1 MVRSPLPT
9 ASSSDSVSKSPVP
22 SRNIPSL
29 VTISGLWYDQSNNIA
44 NVEANG
50 PGEVTIT
57 DVNGK
62 TAARGTAT
70 GAAYMD
76 VRFHDGSES
85 NGTVRLRGTVEE
97 LLWSNGVR
105 WTRQPLGVHGTW
117 FDQRNALLTV
127 SITGDKVLIVDSAA
141 LVVAAG
147 TATGK
152 PMSSMTVTF
161 VNGVEAVASISAD
174 GSALN
179 WSYRE
184 QWSRVPAAAAESDS
198 RMLFTRLRESE
209 KFWDDPPSAR
219 THAATEADSAASLEN
234 YVAAG
239 GAAQQSANGDV
250 SAHARWSLENHVAA
264 GGAAQQSANGGV
276 SGRAR
281 WSLENHVAAGGAA
294 QQSANGGVSA
304 RARWSPR
311 HAGNDARSQSVDGTA
326 SSAD

>member
-276 SGRAR
+276 S
-281 WSLENHVAAGGAA
+281 
-294 QQSANGGVSA
+294 A